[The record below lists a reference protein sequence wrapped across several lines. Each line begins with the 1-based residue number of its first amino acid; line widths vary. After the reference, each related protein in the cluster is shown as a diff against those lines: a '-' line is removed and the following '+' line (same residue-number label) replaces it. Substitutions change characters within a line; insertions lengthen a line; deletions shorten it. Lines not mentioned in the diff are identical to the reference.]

1 MATRGGA
8 ASSSSSTGGGMK
20 RVPTWLT
27 VSNLKLDADLK
38 RRHDAETSIE
48 WEWHLDPDFE
58 CGLTHLDLEHL
69 RDVAVRK
76 GMGDDETRRIAWP
89 IVLGIGLEP
98 GERRDAGEYVD
109 RAAYIEAARQLLDGG
124 GGASSSRGGAGG
136 GGDNSDDSALERP
149 GRAPN
154 DAATIEA
161 DVQRSLWAFTEG
173 WSEARRQQLRES
185 LRRVVAGS
193 VHAQHGANPGCINY
207 LQGFHSVAGVV
218 LVVLKDE
225 ALAAA
230 AMERL
235 ALYHLRDSTRS
246 SPVNLLDAMELV
258 SPLLRRADAQL
269 HDAVFHKH
277 NIPAHFSIEWLM
289 TWHVHSDLDVM
300 NVPEGMP
307 GYDSS
312 AGCVGGARRNAARLA
327 RATRLIDAFLLS
339 HPLFS
344 IYVGVAEMLRIKDR
358 LMAIEHDWEM
368 FQRLKKLRI
377 ARDEV
382 RELELEHAVV
392 MEGMAGAQSGGDKG
406 GAGGDKDG
414 SDTPGGTKKKKAWWR
429 KRPKMK
435 KSGSKKG
442 GVVQTGSGGE
452 SDGIPGGL
460 NSLSSSTAGLE
471 PTTSGLPAKA
481 RSTPAPANSPP
492 LPPRHVRN
500 ASIESNVSARSDRT
514 GGSRGYTSDDN
525 SAPPSGLQ
533 TPDLGFAEAGPS
545 SLTATLGDEH
555 EGGADALH
563 DGDWVELARLDDLLR
578 AAQDLFEAHPP
589 ATLYEDGGLIPPAGS
604 ACTMYPYPWWYHGF
618 HLDDVTE
625 KGMRAL
631 EVKET
636 NRRVVVDHRWRD
648 ELAHERRGEMA
659 RSPLPPEIARGP
671 PLNSADDAHSLDH
684 SRPRRWT
691 YAGDRRWDKVPPNF
705 ATRAKDYVANGSST
719 KAAGIVVFIAVAM
732 DMYSTLYVR
741 DTCGSSVNPL
751 SIAINGG
758 MCASRAWETM
768 RTYVFFARCYHW
780 MAWFLD
786 LFTDPIFGELAA
798 FCVRVLAAE
807 VAWASE
813 LVPIP
818 GGARRLVQAL
828 TSGIGPVG

>member
-8 ASSSSSTGGGMK
+8 ASSSSSSTGGGMK

-481 RSTPAPANSPP
+481 RSPAPA
-492 LPPRHVRN
+492 
-500 ASIESNVSARSDRT
+500 
-514 GGSRGYTSDDN
+514 
-525 SAPPSGLQ
+525 
-533 TPDLGFAEAGPS
+533 S
-545 SLTATLGDEH
+545 S
-555 EGGADALH
+555 
-563 DGDWVELARLDDLLR
+563 
-578 AAQDLFEAHPP
+578 
-589 ATLYEDGGLIPPAGS
+589 
-604 ACTMYPYPWWYHGF
+604 
-618 HLDDVTE
+618 
-625 KGMRAL
+625 
-631 EVKET
+631 
-636 NRRVVVDHRWRD
+636 
-648 ELAHERRGEMA
+648 
-659 RSPLPPEIARGP
+659 P
-671 PLNSADDAHSLDH
+671 PLNSAGGTT
-684 SRPRRWT
+684 SRP
-691 YAGDRRWDKVPPNF
+691 AGS
-705 ATRAKDYVANGSST
+705 AGTRT
-719 KAAGIVVFIAVAM
+719 
-732 DMYSTLYVR
+732 
-741 DTCGSSVNPL
+741 
-751 SIAINGG
+751 
-758 MCASRAWETM
+758 
-768 RTYVFFARCYHW
+768 
-780 MAWFLD
+780 
-786 LFTDPIFGELAA
+786 
-798 FCVRVLAAE
+798 
-807 VAWASE
+807 
-813 LVPIP
+813 
-818 GGARRLVQAL
+818 
-828 TSGIGPVG
+828 

>member
-392 MEGMAGAQSGGDKG
+392 MEGMAGAQSGGC
-406 GAGGDKDG
+406 
-414 SDTPGGTKKKKAWWR
+414 
-429 KRPKMK
+429 
-435 KSGSKKG
+435 
-442 GVVQTGSGGE
+442 
-452 SDGIPGGL
+452 L
-460 NSLSSSTAGLE
+460 LY
-471 PTTSGLPAKA
+471 TSP
-481 RSTPAPANSPP
+481 SP
-492 LPPRHVRN
+492 RDQR
-500 ASIESNVSARSDRT
+500 
-514 GGSRGYTSDDN
+514 GSRM
-525 SAPPSGLQ
+525 
-533 TPDLGFAEAGPS
+533 PS
-545 SLTATLGDEH
+545 SA
-555 EGGADALH
+555 
-563 DGDWVELARLDDLLR
+563 
-578 AAQDLFEAHPP
+578 
-589 ATLYEDGGLIPPAGS
+589 
-604 ACTMYPYPWWYHGF
+604 
-618 HLDDVTE
+618 
-625 KGMRAL
+625 
-631 EVKET
+631 
-636 NRRVVVDHRWRD
+636 
-648 ELAHERRGEMA
+648 
-659 RSPLPPEIARGP
+659 
-671 PLNSADDAHSLDH
+671 
-684 SRPRRWT
+684 
-691 YAGDRRWDKVPPNF
+691 
-705 ATRAKDYVANGSST
+705 
-719 KAAGIVVFIAVAM
+719 
-732 DMYSTLYVR
+732 
-741 DTCGSSVNPL
+741 
-751 SIAINGG
+751 
-758 MCASRAWETM
+758 
-768 RTYVFFARCYHW
+768 
-780 MAWFLD
+780 
-786 LFTDPIFGELAA
+786 
-798 FCVRVLAAE
+798 
-807 VAWASE
+807 
-813 LVPIP
+813 
-818 GGARRLVQAL
+818 
-828 TSGIGPVG
+828 

>member
-1 MATRGGA
+1 MNASEARFSEGTHVDSDRETRSNHWAMATRGGA

-89 IVLGIGLEP
+89 IVRGIGLEP

-124 GGASSSRGGAGG
+124 GGASSSRGGAG

-406 GAGGDKDG
+406 GAGGNDKDG

-460 NSLSSSTAGLE
+460 SSISSSTAGLE
-471 PTTSGLPAKA
+471 PTTS
-481 RSTPAPANSPP
+481 P
-492 LPPRHVRN
+492 LPFADLAALFFVIAKQRLVTSRH
-500 ASIESNVSARSDRT
+500 T
-514 GGSRGYTSDDN
+514 
-525 SAPPSGLQ
+525 
-533 TPDLGFAEAGPS
+533 
-545 SLTATLGDEH
+545 
-555 EGGADALH
+555 
-563 DGDWVELARLDDLLR
+563 
-578 AAQDLFEAHPP
+578 
-589 ATLYEDGGLIPPAGS
+589 
-604 ACTMYPYPWWYHGF
+604 
-618 HLDDVTE
+618 
-625 KGMRAL
+625 
-631 EVKET
+631 
-636 NRRVVVDHRWRD
+636 
-648 ELAHERRGEMA
+648 
-659 RSPLPPEIARGP
+659 SPLPIASGSHNLASGCDASTPR
-671 PLNSADDAHSLDH
+671 ADATIDI
-684 SRPRRWT
+684 PI
-691 YAGDRRWDKVPPNF
+691 DRRASSRRRSSSEDVGSLKSWSSTRALDRSSCSPAPLRADSSDLAMSTCAC
-705 ATRAKDYVANGSST
+705 ATRAAAHPTRGSSH
-719 KAAGIVVFIAVAM
+719 
-732 DMYSTLYVR
+732 R
-741 DTCGSSVNPL
+741 
-751 SIAINGG
+751 
-758 MCASRAWETM
+758 
-768 RTYVFFARCYHW
+768 
-780 MAWFLD
+780 
-786 LFTDPIFGELAA
+786 
-798 FCVRVLAAE
+798 
-807 VAWASE
+807 
-813 LVPIP
+813 
-818 GGARRLVQAL
+818 
-828 TSGIGPVG
+828 

>member
-258 SPLLRRADAQL
+258 SPLLRTSRRA
-269 HDAVFHKH
+269 
-277 NIPAHFSIEWLM
+277 
-289 TWHVHSDLDVM
+289 T
-300 NVPEGMP
+300 
-307 GYDSS
+307 
-312 AGCVGGARRNAARLA
+312 ARRGFSQAQHPGALQHRVADDVA
-327 RATRLIDAFLLS
+327 RA
-339 HPLFS
+339 
-344 IYVGVAEMLRIKDR
+344 LRPGR
-358 LMAIEHDWEM
+358 HE
-368 FQRLKKLRI
+368 R
-377 ARDEV
+377 
-382 RELELEHAVV
+382 
-392 MEGMAGAQSGGDKG
+392 
-406 GAGGDKDG
+406 AGG
-414 SDTPGGTKKKKAWWR
+414 
-429 KRPKMK
+429 
-435 KSGSKKG
+435 
-442 GVVQTGSGGE
+442 
-452 SDGIPGGL
+452 
-460 NSLSSSTAGLE
+460 
-471 PTTSGLPAKA
+471 
-481 RSTPAPANSPP
+481 
-492 LPPRHVRN
+492 
-500 ASIESNVSARSDRT
+500 
-514 GGSRGYTSDDN
+514 
-525 SAPPSGLQ
+525 
-533 TPDLGFAEAGPS
+533 
-545 SLTATLGDEH
+545 
-555 EGGADALH
+555 
-563 DGDWVELARLDDLLR
+563 
-578 AAQDLFEAHPP
+578 
-589 ATLYEDGGLIPPAGS
+589 
-604 ACTMYPYPWWYHGF
+604 
-618 HLDDVTE
+618 
-625 KGMRAL
+625 
-631 EVKET
+631 
-636 NRRVVVDHRWRD
+636 
-648 ELAHERRGEMA
+648 
-659 RSPLPPEIARGP
+659 
-671 PLNSADDAHSLDH
+671 
-684 SRPRRWT
+684 
-691 YAGDRRWDKVPPNF
+691 YAG
-705 ATRAKDYVANGSST
+705 
-719 KAAGIVVFIAVAM
+719 
-732 DMYSTLYVR
+732 VR
-741 DTCGSSVNPL
+741 
-751 SIAINGG
+751 
-758 MCASRAWETM
+758 
-768 RTYVFFARCYHW
+768 
-780 MAWFLD
+780 
-786 LFTDPIFGELAA
+786 
-798 FCVRVLAAE
+798 
-807 VAWASE
+807 
-813 LVPIP
+813 
-818 GGARRLVQAL
+818 
-828 TSGIGPVG
+828 